1 MTASP
6 ASLIAALFDPGD
18 YAVTSDRNLATA
30 VRRALYQKTG
40 LAVNVRP
47 VPELAAL
54 GVRSNVRP
62 FDLLFGLGRTT
73 SALPG
78 LHSPGAAGL
87 SGLAALR
94 TASRWAIIRYLWAF
108 HEYRPEIYLSELTEQ
123 VRFHQRTL
131 LSEHFGIAVATDL
144 VEQFILRRPAKVVDA
159 DAVTFDPVLAEAM
172 RNLKAHKP
180 DYFWYDTHAGGV
192 SDVVVVEVKG
202 NSSNRQ
208 TTVRQLARGVQQVLV
223 PANVPGA
230 TMRRIVIGA
239 CLQGDALEAFAVE
252 VPDPDTRTRRVALE
266 RMAEDEGP
274 SPKILADINQTEDY
288 LDTEV
293 IHERLAVEVED
304 LDQARLLAFAGIPS
318 TLAGIRESPA
328 EIMEAVNR
336 LEVIDT
342 AGGAFRCETT
352 RIPVGPRSLNLRTG
366 VAEEFLDLSSRQAAS
381 ARRERYR
388 ARYETGIYVPVPG
401 RPRDR
406 QDELLTVIT
415 SADGCMLSVSIV

>member
-6 ASLIAALFDPGD
+6 ASLMATLFNPGD

-87 SGLAALR
+87 SGLTALR

-108 HEYRPEIYLSELTEQ
+108 HEYRPQIYLSELTEQ

-144 VEQFILRRPAKVVDA
+144 VEQFILRGPAKVVDA

-180 DYFWYDTHAGGV
+180 DYFWYDTHADGV

-266 RMAEDEGP
+266 RMAEDEGQP
-274 SPKILADINQTEDY
+274 PKILSDINQAEDY

-293 IHERLAVEVED
+293 SHERLAIEVED

-352 RIPVGPRSLNLRTG
+352 RIPAGPRSLNLRTG

-381 ARRERYR
+381 PRRKRYR

>member
-1 MTASP
+1 M
-6 ASLIAALFDPGD
+6 AALTNPGD
-18 YAVTSDRNLATA
+18 YAVKSDKKLATA

-40 LAVNVRP
+40 LDVDVRP
-47 VPELAAL
+47 VPELA
-54 GVRSNVRP
+54 GMHVRSNVRP

-87 SGLAALR
+87 PGLAALR

-108 HEYRPEIYLSELTEQ
+108 HEYRPQIYLSELTEQ

-180 DYFWYDTHAGGV
+180 DYFWYDTHAGRV

-202 NSSNRQ
+202 NSSSRQ

-223 PANVPGA
+223 PVNVPGA

-239 CLQGDALEAFAVE
+239 CLRGDALEAFAVE

-266 RMAEDEGP
+266 SLAEDEGS
-274 SPKILADINQTEDY
+274 SPETLADIDEADDY
-288 LDTEV
+288 LNTEV
-293 IHERLAVEVED
+293 SQERLTVEVED

-318 TLAGIRESPA
+318 TLAGIRVNPG
-328 EIMEAVNR
+328 EIMEAVSQ

-342 AGGAFRCETT
+342 ARGAFRCETT

-366 VAEEFLDLSSRQAAS
+366 VAEEFLDLLNRQATS
-381 ARRERYR
+381 PRRERYR
-388 ARYETGIYVPVPG
+388 AQYETGIYTRVPG
-401 RPRDR
+401 SPRGR
-406 QDELLTVIT
+406 SDEPLTVVT
-415 SADGCMLSVSIV
+415 SADGCMLSVSLV